1 MIAMALLM
9 ILSAPSTQSPE
20 DVARAVATELGQ
32 GRFAEATRRFDPELA
47 KALTAERLERE
58 WRSMVG
64 ELGAFKQVG
73 EVRAEPSPKGKA
85 FVAECVHEQG
95 GLRIRIVLDE
105 QNHLIGLR
113 PAPAMAPAV
122 AEAAARELVATLEAG
137 DLGTLGKVP
146 RTPEMAKL
154 SAADL
159 LAAWKGHAE
168 KAGALAK
175 ILGAR
180 LEPAAYMVVDLE
192 CAFAK
197 GNDTV
202 RVVFDTQGKLAGFFF
217 RPAWSPPDYARPDA
231 FEEQPLQIGTGEYP
245 LPATLTLP
253 KGKGPFPV
261 LVLVHG
267 SGPNDADETLG
278 PNKPFRDLAWGLAS
292 QKVAVLRFVKRTF
305 EYRGKLTNAQVPTV
319 KEESID
325 DALSAVALLEKTK
338 GVDPKKIFVAGHS
351 LGGTLAPRI
360 AAADARVRGLVLLA
374 GATRPLGQLVLEQ
387 RTYLVGAGKDT
398 PAGQQVIKDAQALA
412 ARYDTEPLKEGDVVD
427 GLPASYL
434 LDLRAHPGAGDAAAL
449 KVPLLVLQGG
459 RDYQVTSVDF
469 EGWKKGLAGHK
480 NATFKLYPAL
490 NHLFMPGTGPS
501 LPREYE
507 EPNHVLKDV
516 VDDVAR
522 WIAAH

>member
-1 MIAMALLM
+1 MTALALLM
-9 ILSAPSTQSPE
+9 ILSAAAPSPE

-32 GRFAEATRRFDPELA
+32 GHFAEATKRFDPEMA

-58 WRSMVG
+58 WKSMPA

-73 EVRAEPSPKGKA
+73 EVRAEASPKGKA
-85 FVAECVHEQG
+85 FVAECVHEKG
-95 GLRIRIVLDE
+95 GLRIRIVLDD
-105 QNHLIGLR
+105 QNRLIGLR
-113 PAPAMAPAV
+113 PAPAMAPAA
-122 AEAAARELVATLEAG
+122 AEAAARELVAALEAG
-137 DLGTLGKVP
+137 DAAKLGQVP
-146 RTPEMAKL
+146 MTADMAKL
-154 SAADL
+154 PAADF

-168 KAGALAK
+168 KLGALSK

-217 RPAWSPPDYARPDA
+217 RPAWTPPDYAKPDA
-231 FEEQPLQIGTGEYP
+231 FEEQALRIGSTEYP

-261 LVLVHG
+261 VVLVHG
-267 SGPNDADETLG
+267 SGPNDADETMG
-278 PNKPFRDLAWGLAS
+278 PNKTFRDLAWGLAS

-305 EYRGKLTNAQVPTV
+305 EYRGKLTNAQVPSV
-319 KEESID
+319 KEEAID
-325 DALSAVALLEKTK
+325 DAISAVALLEKTK
-338 GVDPKKIFVAGHS
+338 GVDPKRIFVAGHS

-360 AAADARVRGLVLLA
+360 AAADARVRGIVLLA
-374 GATRPLGQLVLEQ
+374 GATRPLGQMVLEQ

-398 PAGQQVIKDAQALA
+398 PAGQQVLRDAQALA
-412 ARYDTEPLKEGDVVD
+412 AKYDTEPLKDGDLVD

-434 LDLRAHPGAGDAAAL
+434 LDLRAHLGAGDAAAL
-449 KVPLLVLQGG
+449 KIPILVLQGG
-459 RDYQVTSVDF
+459 RDYQVTQVDF
-469 EGWKKGLAGHK
+469 DGWKKGLAGHK

-490 NHLFMPGTGPS
+490 NHLFMPGSGPS
-501 LPREYE
+501 TPREYE
-507 EPNHVLKDV
+507 EPNHVAKEV
-516 VDDVAR
+516 VDDVAK
-522 WIAAH
+522 WISTR